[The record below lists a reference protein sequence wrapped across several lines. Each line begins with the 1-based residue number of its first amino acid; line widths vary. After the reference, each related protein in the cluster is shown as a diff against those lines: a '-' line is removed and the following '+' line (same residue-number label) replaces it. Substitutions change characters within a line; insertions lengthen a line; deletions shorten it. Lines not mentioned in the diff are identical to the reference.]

1 MVVRAGRYRERI
13 NVVKDAGLRNQFG
26 GSTNERTS
34 VQRPWCK
41 TRTISDNEN
50 DGDKTV
56 GQLILEF
63 EIRYSK
69 SLENPSSD
77 MFIEYRNIEF
87 DIISVINPDMR
98 NEKLLIMGKK
108 RR

>member
-13 NVVKDAGLRNQFG
+13 NVVRDAGARNQFG
-26 GSTNERTS
+26 GSTNERVS

-41 TRTISDNEN
+41 TRVISDNEN
-50 DGDKTV
+50 DGEKTV

-69 SLENPSSD
+69 SLENPDSG
-77 MFIEYRNIEF
+77 MFVIYRNDEY
-87 DIISVINPDMR
+87 DIVGVINPDMR
-98 NEKLLIMGKK
+98 NEKLLITARK